1 MKTFTTISETKNC
14 VSGFKKAGKT
24 IGFVPTMGAL
34 HKGHLILLERAKK
47 ENDIAVSSIFVNPLQ
62 FNNKEDL
69 EKYPR
74 TLQEDAKMLEIAH
87 CDVLFAPG
95 AEEMYPSEPHPQPF
109 SKGEGSLLD
118 LGMLD
123 KVMEGAQR
131 PGHFQGVCVVV
142 KKLFDIIEPDRA
154 YFGEKDFQQLAVIKH
169 MVKMLKLSAEIIPC
183 PTVRE
188 EDGLA
193 MSSRNTLLGSNERK
207 SAPLI
212 FKTLSEANEKRKNL
226 SVAELGKWVEE
237 QINASPFLK
246 LEYFEAVDS
255 ETLVPVSSWN
265 ESKNIRACIAVKA
278 GTVRLIDNIAF

>member
-1 MKTFTTISETKNC
+1 
-14 VSGFKKAGKT
+14 
-24 IGFVPTMGAL
+24 
-34 HKGHLILLERAKK
+34 
-47 ENDIAVSSIFVNPLQ
+47 
-62 FNNKEDL
+62 
-69 EKYPR
+69 
-74 TLQEDAKMLEIAH
+74 
-87 CDVLFAPG
+87 
-95 AEEMYPSEPHPQPF
+95 
-109 SKGEGSLLD
+109 
-118 LGMLD
+118 
-123 KVMEGAQR
+123 
-131 PGHFQGVCVVV
+131 
-142 KKLFDIIEPDRA
+142 
-154 YFGEKDFQQLAVIKH
+154 